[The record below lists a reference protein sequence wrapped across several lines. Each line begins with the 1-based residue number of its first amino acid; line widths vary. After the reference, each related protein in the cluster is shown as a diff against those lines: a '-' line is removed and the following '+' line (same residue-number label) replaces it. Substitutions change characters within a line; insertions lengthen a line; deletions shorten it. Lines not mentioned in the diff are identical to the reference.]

1 MTKPQPKAAGGSSLG
16 KGIAGCLGA
25 VMLGSVLFVG
35 ACFYF
40 MVSQPSTP
48 PPARRAGSQPAPSV
62 ASPVL
67 ELESWQWGEE
77 HSYAIVQG
85 RVTNISSE
93 NLRNVSAQIS
103 FFTKEG
109 DFITSEDALV
119 EFNPLL
125 PGQTS
130 PFKVMARWNPAMNRA
145 QITFKTLFG
154 GTLPWRDKEKPTPR
168 PKPRSGVVNPS
179 VSPSPGGA
187 ALKDE
192 PGPSP
197 LPSPTSFW
205 VIVGSFTER
214 GKSDDMAARLKQ
226 KGYAASV
233 LDNGAGRFEI
243 RVGPFA
249 SLAEAEPVMDRLRVE
264 GLRPFVVGNP
274 ESK

>member
-1 MTKPQPKAAGGSSLG
+1 
-16 KGIAGCLGA
+16 
-25 VMLGSVLFVG
+25 
-35 ACFYF
+35 
-40 MVSQPSTP
+40 
-48 PPARRAGSQPAPSV
+48 
-62 ASPVL
+62 
-67 ELESWQWGEE
+67 
-77 HSYAIVQG
+77 
-85 RVTNISSE
+85 
-93 NLRNVSAQIS
+93 
-103 FFTKEG
+103 
-109 DFITSEDALV
+109 
-119 EFNPLL
+119 
-125 PGQTS
+125 
-130 PFKVMARWNPAMNRA
+130 
-145 QITFKTLFG
+145 
-154 GTLPWRDKEKPTPR
+154 
-168 PKPRSGVVNPS
+168 